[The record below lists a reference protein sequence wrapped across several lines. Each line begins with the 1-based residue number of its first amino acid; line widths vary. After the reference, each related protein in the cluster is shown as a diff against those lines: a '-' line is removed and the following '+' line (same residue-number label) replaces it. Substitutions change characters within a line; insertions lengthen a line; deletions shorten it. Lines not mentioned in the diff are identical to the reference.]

1 MSFSGTDTHLHNLTI
16 AGDATSGTDNVTGS
30 FRIYL
35 PQGGIVL
42 REAGRTIETPDAL
55 LSEKGPHPL
64 TDYFVFGDT
73 AAVQPLCDA
82 LQ

>member
-1 MSFSGTDTHLHNLTI
+1 MLEVGK
-16 AGDATSGTDNVTGS
+16 
-30 FRIYL
+30 
-35 PQGGIVL
+35 
-42 REAGRTIETPDAL
+42 TIETLDTL
-55 LSEKGPHPL
+55 ISESGPHPL